1 MTMGDEVKFKLHV
14 DEFQRAA
21 DRLAHYSKR
30 DGETFMKEQVRGFI
44 RHLLDLTPP
53 SRGSTRGV
61 KAKKL
66 GEQAIVGDIRAVF
79 RGVSDPKRADVDSMA
94 QMRSMLKSR
103 RNSGSMRVA
112 KGGTKLKA
120 PKALIA
126 ELIKAKKARVGYL
139 ASAWATAALSVG
151 KIRVPAWVSR
161 HAAPGSTDIT
171 GEGWRDQRVDHQRRG
186 VGRQGQRPA
195 GAGECRAPGADPFD
209 GKTAAL
215 FLRQREGEVRLR
227 LTCHPW
233 PDGQAHRTADTQ
245 HGWIPVRVEDVPS
258 RKPAG

>member
-1 MTMGDEVKFKLHV
+1 MATMTMSDEVKFKLHL

-30 DGETFMKEQVRGFI
+30 DSETFMKEQIRGFI

-53 SRGSTRGV
+53 SRGSIRGV
-61 KAKKL
+61 KAKKR
-66 GEQAIVGDIRAVF
+66 GEQAIIGDIRAVF

-94 QMRSMLKSR
+94 QMRSVLKSR
-103 RNSGSMRVA
+103 RRSGTMRVA

-139 ASAWATAALSVG
+139 ASAWATAAQSVG

-161 HAAPGSTDIT
+161 HAAPGNTDIKVSD
-171 GEGWRDQRVDHQRRG
+171 GEISASITNAVEWAAKVGGLRARVNVALQVQTRSMEKRLLYFFANVKG
-186 VGRQGQRPA
+186 KSG
-195 GAGECRAPGADPFD
+195 FD
-209 GKTAAL
+209 
-215 FLRQREGEVRLR
+215 
-227 LTCHPW
+227 
-233 PDGQAHRTADTQ
+233 
-245 HGWIPVRVEDVPS
+245 
-258 RKPAG
+258 